1 MLDALI
7 IGSGYLGTCIKKQFK
22 NVQSSSLDQAG
33 NFYFSL
39 EESSFET
46 LPKAK
51 MLIISCSTENM
62 GLRAEEFAGFAKNH
76 YQKCVLISTASLFE
90 VSLANEVITDDH
102 PLKPEHPRTI
112 SENHFRSFSALL
124 YCGLLWDDYLR
135 QPRNWLPRIKNGA
148 KHVNLC
154 KIDLVAHICRL
165 ISEIS
170 DFPPGP
176 YVCSDAQALTWS
188 DIANKTQQSL
198 NSKTPGIESKI
209 LLPQKLQSFLKSKID
224 WNSFVYCVK
233 KEPKS

>member
-7 IGSGYLGTCIKKQFK
+7 IGSGYLGSCLKKQFK

-33 NFYFSL
+33 DFCFSL
-39 EESSFET
+39 EDSPFEI

-51 MLIISCSTENM
+51 TLIISCSIEKM
-62 GLRAEEFAGFAKNH
+62 GVRAEGFAEFAKNH
-76 YQKCVLISTASLFE
+76 YQKCILISTASLFK
-90 VSLANEVITDDH
+90 VTQANEIITDDH
-102 PLKPEHPRTI
+102 PLKAEHPRAI
-112 SENHFRSFSALL
+112 NESYFRSFSALL
-124 YCGLLWDDYLR
+124 YCGLLWDDHLR
-135 QPRNWLPRIKNGA
+135 QPQKWLPRIKNGA

-176 YVCSDAQALTWS
+176 YVCSDTQALTWS
-188 DIANKTQQSL
+188 DIADRSQHTL
-198 NSKTPGIESKI
+198 NSETAGIESKI
-209 LLPQKLQSFLKSKID
+209 LSPQKLQSLFKSKID

-233 KEPKS
+233 KEPK